1 MTNVA
6 NPTGSEGTLLGPSP
20 PPSFASLFKTYNP
33 KPVDLTPA
41 TYRSFKKDGKLAIS
55 FSKQDIERGQTLL
68 ATFAVVLKFSSQRPS
83 LSDIRGSITRDWNI
97 MGEFT
102 MGIID
107 YRHILVR
114 FEAESEVTKA
124 LSQQNPNC
132 LGIRFKVF
140 RWFSGFNCKKDP
152 ALAPVWVV
160 LPDLPLD
167 LFHPAILESI
177 GQNIGKFL
185 KRNKALGPK
194 EHPQPEVQ
202 QSKSTT
208 LQNTSWR
215 QAKIKQ
221 FYRPT
226 GRLVEQFQEG
236 ETSGAKDCNG
246 NEIQIAPATLPPQN
260 TQQVQPASSTQPPH
274 ESAPPQAGVT
284 SGNPFSV
291 LEDLEEDTVHI
302 SASNDQL
309 PARENTSLLEPGIS
323 RLDGQFTTCIEEE
336 AKKDET
342 AFIPA
347 LAQLYPPEPSDQF
360 QGIAEHLQYEL
371 SVKAPLLLTN
381 GDTDPEEEKDI
392 EENQALVAYGS
403 DSEVICKSKKSH
415 PPLTMITRMKATWN
429 ILTSPSLWSTFM
441 RNKYIQGKT
450 VRNIALTS
458 KASKTWRDCWR
469 CIQEV
474 IDLSSWDYGPGQFSV
489 THENWRRTE
498 DSYGR
503 LSTIQIQKHN
513 RQKNMDGVCGW

>member
-6 NPTGSEGTLLGPSP
+6 NPTGSEGTLLGSSP

-55 FSKQDIERGQTLL
+55 FSKHDIERGQTLL
-68 ATFAVVLKFSSQRPS
+68 STFAVVLKFSSQRPS

-124 LSQQNPNC
+124 LSHQNPNC

-152 ALAPVWVV
+152 ALAPVWVE

-185 KRNKALGPK
+185 KRNKVLGPK
-194 EHPQPEVQ
+194 EHLITKDMQQP
-202 QSKSTT
+202 KKTD
-208 LQNTSWR
+208 SWR

-226 GRLVEQFQEG
+226 GRMVEQNQEG
-236 ETSGAKDCNG
+236 ETSGAKDSNG
-246 NEIQIAPATLPPQN
+246 KEIQIEPAALATQT
-260 TQQVQPASSTQPPH
+260 TQQVIPARSTQVIH
-274 ESAPPQAGVT
+274 ETGTTQAGVT
-284 SGNPFSV
+284 SENPFSV
-291 LEDLEEDTVHI
+291 LGDLEEDTTYIDTHTENTN
-302 SASNDQL
+302 SASKDQL
-309 PARENTSLLEPGIS
+309 NTRDNASFLEPGTS
-323 RLDGQFTTCIEEE
+323 SFERQDTTCTEEE
-336 AKKDET
+336 ARKDE
-342 AFIPA
+342 AAIIPA

-360 QGIAEHLQYEL
+360 QGIAEQLQYDL
-371 SVKAPLLLTN
+371 PAVKPPLLLTN
-381 GDTDPEEEKDI
+381 DDTDQEEENDI
-392 EENQALVAYGS
+392 EGNQALVSYGS
-403 DSEVICKSKKSH
+403 DSEVMCKSKKSY
-415 PPLTMITRMKATWN
+415 PPLTMLTR
-429 ILTSPSLWSTFM
+429 
-441 RNKYIQGKT
+441 
-450 VRNIALTS
+450 
-458 KASKTWRDCWR
+458 SKTQDS
-469 CIQEV
+469 I
-474 IDLSSWDYGPGQFSV
+474 SSSKKGYQCCKD
-489 THENWRRTE
+489 
-498 DSYGR
+498 
-503 LSTIQIQKHN
+503 
-513 RQKNMDGVCGW
+513 